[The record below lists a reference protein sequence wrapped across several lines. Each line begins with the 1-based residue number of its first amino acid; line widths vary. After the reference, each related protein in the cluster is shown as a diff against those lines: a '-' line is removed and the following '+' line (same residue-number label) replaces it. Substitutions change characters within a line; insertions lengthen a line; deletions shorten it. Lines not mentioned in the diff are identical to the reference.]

1 MLWKNRLILGLIWV
15 VLELLAVGVT
25 SLIRPVYRAELLLL
39 VDSQTIPEKF
49 VSSTVSANLLDR
61 VATTTQ
67 QVLSPERLWK
77 MIESL
82 DLYREERARQTEEE
96 VLQKMRDDIAV
107 APEKGFSQSRQG
119 AFRLSY
125 EGTDP
130 RAVAQVVNQVGQL
143 LIEESL
149 RAREALADG
158 TSSFVRNE
166 LEQARKR
173 LEEQDARLSA
183 YKLSHNGSLPQQQD
197 FLLRTLDSLKLQLQ
211 SVQDAISR
219 QHQNKVALENTLEF
233 SKTAE
238 ESIQRFRESVNGT
251 SANGSQEKPAKLSVV
266 LEQELNRLLTRYTEA
281 YPKVQELRSKLN
293 YVRRLEAVGEKV
305 LTLPESER
313 TAKLTAQLSGIDKE
327 IAQKQ
332 EESRRLVQQIDS
344 VQQTLQQIPIR
355 ERELAGLTRDY
366 DTSKAQYTSLLDKIY
381 AADMASNMEKL
392 QKAERFS
399 ILSPAQVPGKPFKK
413 RREVLLGI
421 GSGLALALALGF
433 VIGRELLQNRILGEW
448 ELPAGVIVLGRV
460 PQIGVKKDTWLA
472 RYRHW
477 FGSHHQK
484 RSEAS

>member
-251 SANGSQEKPAKLSVV
+251 SANGSQEKPVNARLS
-266 LEQELNRLLTRYTEA
+266 
-281 YPKVQELRSKLN
+281 
-293 YVRRLEAVGEKV
+293 
-305 LTLPESER
+305 
-313 TAKLTAQLSGIDKE
+313 
-327 IAQKQ
+327 
-332 EESRRLVQQIDS
+332 
-344 VQQTLQQIPIR
+344 
-355 ERELAGLTRDY
+355 
-366 DTSKAQYTSLLDKIY
+366 
-381 AADMASNMEKL
+381 
-392 QKAERFS
+392 
-399 ILSPAQVPGKPFKK
+399 
-413 RREVLLGI
+413 
-421 GSGLALALALGF
+421 
-433 VIGRELLQNRILGEW
+433 
-448 ELPAGVIVLGRV
+448 
-460 PQIGVKKDTWLA
+460 
-472 RYRHW
+472 
-477 FGSHHQK
+477 
-484 RSEAS
+484 